1 MSVATIVL
9 RRDETG
15 LALEAEALLSAL
27 PLPIFAVDESGTLRF
42 VNAAAEQFFALS
54 AAALTGVR
62 LADIIPDDSPLLG
75 LIDQARSGDS
85 TVSGY
90 DITLESPRIGNRSIS
105 VDLAPLAE
113 APGCVVACLQ
123 ERSITRKMDLRLN
136 QRGAARSIMSM
147 AAMLSHEIKNPL
159 AGIRGAAQL
168 LEREAQPQDLELT
181 RLIRDETDRI
191 VALVD
196 RMDMFSDG
204 LHIERRPVNIHEV
217 LEHVR
222 RVAEASFARH
232 CRISEVYD
240 PSLPPVDGN
249 RDLLIQV
256 FMNLVK
262 NAAEAVQ
269 DREGVIVLSTRY
281 QHGVRLMVPGTETR
295 MHLPLL
301 VTVQDDGPGI
311 PEHLR
316 PTLFD
321 PFVTTK
327 PGGKG
332 LGLALVAKIVDD
344 LGGMVNFASEP
355 RRTVFSV
362 VLPVAPIGEGTP

>member
-1 MSVATIVL
+1 MGVTALS
-9 RRDETG
+9 RWRGESG
-15 LALEAEALLSAL
+15 LALDAEALLSAL
-27 PLPIFAVDESGTLRF
+27 PLPIFAVDDGGIVRF

-54 AAALTGVR
+54 AAALVGVR
-62 LADIIPDDSPLLG
+62 LCDIIPPDSPLLG
-75 LIDQARSGDS
+75 LIDQARSGGS

-90 DITLESPRIGNRSIS
+90 DISLESPRTGNRSIS

-168 LEREAQPQDLELT
+168 LEREAQPQDIELT

-204 LHIERRPVNIHEV
+204 LHIERQPVNIHEV

-262 NAAEAVQ
+262 NAAEAAPE
-269 DREGVIVLSTRY
+269 RESVITLSTRY
-281 QHGVRLMVPGTETR
+281 QHGVRLMLPGTETR
-295 MHLPLL
+295 VHLPLL

-321 PFVTTK
+321 PFVSTK

-344 LGGMVNFASEP
+344 LGGMVNFTSEA

-362 VLPVAPIGEGTP
+362 MLPVAPLAEPPP

>member
-1 MSVATIVL
+1 MGVAAAA
-9 RRDETG
+9 RRTG
-15 LALEAEALLSAL
+15 KSRVALDAEALLSAL
-27 PLPIFAVDESGTLRF
+27 PLPIFAVDAQGIVRF

-54 AAALTGVR
+54 AGALVGLR
-62 LADIIPDDSPLLG
+62 LADIIPADSPLLA
-75 LIDQARSGDS
+75 LIEQARTVGSS
-85 TVSGY
+85 VSGY
-90 DITLESPRIGNRSIS
+90 DIALESPRIGNRSVS
-105 VDLAPLAE
+105 VDLAPVAE
-113 APGCVVACLQ
+113 APGYIVGCLQ

-147 AAMLSHEIKNPL
+147 AAMLAHEIKNPL

-181 RLIRDETDRI
+181 RLIRDESDRI
-191 VALVD
+191 VALLD

-204 LHIERRPVNIHEV
+204 LHIERQPVNIHEV

-262 NAAEAVQ
+262 NAAEAITG
-269 DREGVIVLSTRY
+269 REGTIVLSTRY
-281 QHGVRLMVPGTETR
+281 QHGVRLVLPGTETR
-295 MHLPLL
+295 VHLPLL
-301 VTVQDDGPGI
+301 VTVEDDGPGI

-344 LGGMVNFASEP
+344 LGGIVNFTSEP

-362 VLPVAPIGEGTP
+362 MLPVAPRGEATA